1 MSQNYEVDV
10 LLATYNGEKYIE
22 DFLSSLLKQKNCKIN
37 LYVSDDGSTDSTI
50 PLLLRYQDEFNEFR
64 LMQGPELGPMLNFF
78 NLLRASKGKYIALAD
93 QDDIWME
100 NHLHASLQRISKFES
115 PALTFS
121 SVAQFMCCPSHSEI
135 WPNQKNQLEF
145 PNIFFENIGRGCT
158 FVFNSSARD
167 LVNGYEPKHAIM
179 HDWWILLRL
188 LIQGRVI
195 FSPFPEIFYRIHENN
210 HIGLGNS
217 GLATTIRTLRLGKI
231 NTIQQLKELAN
242 IVFEENNPLQEFD
255 IQNLLNRLNGRFV
268 ERLKLVISK
277 DYRYRRKFIDDL
289 KMRIII
295 VLLPIFDRNSRNA
308 E

>member
-1 MSQNYEVDV
+1 VSQNYEVDV

-37 LYVSDDGSTDSTI
+37 LYISDDGSTDSTI

-145 PNIFFENIGRGCT
+145 PNIFFEM
-158 FVFNSSARD
+158 FAAS
-167 LVNGYEPKHAIM
+167 GY
-179 HDWWILLRL
+179 L
-188 LIQGRVI
+188 
-195 FSPFPEIFYRIHENN
+195 
-210 HIGLGNS
+210 
-217 GLATTIRTLRLGKI
+217 
-231 NTIQQLKELAN
+231 
-242 IVFEENNPLQEFD
+242 
-255 IQNLLNRLNGRFV
+255 
-268 ERLKLVISK
+268 
-277 DYRYRRKFIDDL
+277 
-289 KMRIII
+289 I
-295 VLLPIFDRNSRNA
+295 VLLFSILEAAIVLALLQFRKWLKRLDANSLLAISNESEYFVTAGRSLKTGVVSNAIVAQWTWAATLLQRFDSTQLH
-308 E
+308 